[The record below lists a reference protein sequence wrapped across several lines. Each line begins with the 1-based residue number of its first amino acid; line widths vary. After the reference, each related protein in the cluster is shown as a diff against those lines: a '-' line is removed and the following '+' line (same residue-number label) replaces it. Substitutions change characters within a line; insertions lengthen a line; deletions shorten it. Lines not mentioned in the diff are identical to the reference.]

1 MRARLGRA
9 CAFRLRV
16 HSAHR
21 DRRKGDRMNYSPLT
35 PERLQNGV
43 RFRHNAGGSP
53 FGNLHRERLP
63 RGFYISDIDGVAYCE
78 NRSFTEYAVKGNAFA
93 FVALFDLKAT
103 ENAATVTPLRR
114 LLLCALA
121 KAVAQSQPVA
131 PLAFEVIGNA
141 EPFTMYEL
149 SLIDAQ
155 RTGRRYFL
163 TAASWPEVWRATG
176 LTATR
181 DRLTQWLHSTK
192 RNS

>member
-1 MRARLGRA
+1 
-9 CAFRLRV
+9 
-16 HSAHR
+16 
-21 DRRKGDRMNYSPLT
+21 MNYSPLT

-141 EPFTMYEL
+141 EPFTMWQLDLTTGE
-149 SLIDAQ
+149 
-155 RTGRRYFL
+155 RTCRRYFL
-163 TAASWPEVWRATG
+163 TATNWPDVWQAAG

-181 DRLTQWLHSTK
+181 DRLTAWLNSQTK
-192 RNS
+192 RNP